1 MNTLEGIIPPLVT
14 PLRDRDTLD
23 LDGLERLVE
32 HVIGGGVSGLFIL
45 GTTGEA
51 PSLSYRL
58 RRQLIVR
65 VCAQVR
71 DRVPV
76 FTGIT
81 DTSFVESV
89 SLAQHAADAGADA
102 LVLALPYYFP
112 AGQTELLEYI
122 SHLLPELPLPLM
134 LYNMPTLTKIWFEPE
149 TLRKLASHPEILGVK
164 DSSGDIPYFG
174 KLLELRAE
182 RPDWRFF
189 MGPEH
194 LLVEAVQMG
203 GNGGVN
209 GGANLYPRLFVDAF
223 KAAQVNDS
231 EVVLRCKRRIDLLQ
245 KIYEIGKYASRHI
258 KATKCGLSIAGI
270 CSDRMAE
277 PFHHFREPERRRV
290 AEILEQMGKM
300 GE

>member
-1 MNTLEGIIPPLVT
+1 MKALEGIVPPLVT

-32 HVIGGGVSGLFIL
+32 HVIGGGVSGIFIL

-65 VCAQVR
+65 VCSQVR
-71 DRVPV
+71 GRVPV
-76 FTGIT
+76 LTGIT
-81 DTSFVESV
+81 DTAFEESV

-112 AGQTELLEYI
+112 TGQTELLEYI
-122 SHLLPELPLPLM
+122 GHLVPELPLPLM
-134 LYNMPTLTKIWFEPE
+134 LYNMPTLTKIWFEPD
-149 TLRKLASHPEILGVK
+149 TLHALAAHPAIHGVK
-164 DSSGDIPYFG
+164 DSSGDLAYFG
-174 KLLELRAE
+174 KLLALRQE

-194 LLVEAVQMG
+194 LLVDSARMG

-209 GGANLYPRLFVDAF
+209 GGANLFPRLFVNAWEAVRAGDE
-223 KAAQVNDS
+223 AA
-231 EVVLRCKRRIDLLQ
+231 VLRCQGQIGTLQ

-258 KATKCGLSIAGI
+258 KATKSALSILGI

-277 PFHHFREPERRRV
+277 PFHRFREPERRRV
-290 AEILEQMGKM
+290 AEVLE
-300 GE
+300 EVEVS